1 MSSAEEST
9 VNSSARAGVDPRAV
23 FRGVA
28 ATFRRVVL
36 DRVFLTCF
44 AAALL
49 VVAFAQISG
58 HNTRPIGSDGWGYY
72 LPLPALFI
80 YGDPSLSFLNSPDLP
95 HDVSQYRAADGIGRG
110 SRRGEAATATNML
123 SALR

>member
-1 MSSAEEST
+1 ML
-9 VNSSARAGVDPRAV
+9 
-23 FRGVA
+23 RGGSVS
-28 ATFRRVVL
+28 RRICANKRSQYEA
-36 DRVFLTCF
+36 DRVRRLGV
-44 AAALL
+44 L
-49 VVAFAQISG
+49 
-58 HNTRPIGSDGWGYY
+58 